1 MAKVSQGNK
10 HYWHKRFE
18 QMEDEQYRRSAAY
31 YKNLQ
36 EQFRKAS
43 NDIQMDIG
51 RWYQRLADNNDISLA
66 GAKRLLKKNELDE
79 FHWTVEQ
86 YIKAG
91 EENAVDRRWM
101 KQLENASARHHI
113 SYLDAMKLQ
122 IQQHAELL
130 STEYEGGV
138 TDFLHKSYADN
149 YYHSAYEI
157 AKGTGMG
164 SNLARLD
171 DRRIDM
177 VIRKP
182 WAQDGAN
189 FSDRIWSNKQKLV
202 NTLHTELSQNI
213 IRGASPQKA
222 IDSLA
227 KTMDVSR
234 SQAGRLVMTESAAI
248 ASAAKQDCLK
258 ELGVEQYE
266 IVATLDSYTSEI
278 CRDMDGKVF
287 AMKDYEVG
295 VTAPPFHPNCR
306 TTTAPYFD
314 DEFTAGDQRAARG
327 EDGKTY
333 YVPAD
338 MKYREWEKQFVN
350 STDQNQTINI
360 PEQLKITGVASDDTK
375 EAFKKETDMIPARH
389 RDIIESVVNE
399 VRVDSIGNSRYDRD
413 KGILYLAEGL
423 QEGEVIHEMA
433 HALET
438 KLEVWKDP
446 KFMAAVKNT
455 LGGENQLFYVL
466 DDADT
471 FIKPIQRLNREDALI
486 SLYQGRIYEEVG
498 AVDDNWEFNY
508 HSLGDFF
515 SEAYKE
521 YVLSPNNLKEKQ
533 PLIFDYIEEM
543 VK

>member
-10 HYWHKRFE
+10 DYWHRRSE

-31 YKNLQ
+31 YKDLQ
-36 EQFRKAS
+36 EQFRRAS
-43 NDIQMDIG
+43 NDIQMDISK
-51 RWYQRLADNNDISLA
+51 WYQRLADNNDISLA
-66 GAKRLLKKNELDE
+66 GAKRLLNKNELEE

-113 SYLDAMKLQ
+113 SYLDTMKLQ

-157 AKGTGMG
+157 AKGTGVG
-164 SNLARLD
+164 SNLVRLD
-171 DRRIDM
+171 DKRIDM
-177 VIRKP
+177 IIRKP
-182 WAQDGAN
+182 WAQDGAA

-202 NTLHTELSQNI
+202 NSLHTELSQNI

-222 IDSLA
+222 IGSLA

-266 IVATLDSYTSEI
+266 IVATLDSHTSEI
-278 CRDMDGKVF
+278 CRDLDGEVF

-350 STDQNQTINI
+350 SADRNQTINI

-375 EAFKKETDMIPARH
+375 EEFKKETDMIPARH

-471 FIKPIQRLNREDALI
+471 FIKPIQRLNREDVLI

-533 PLIFDYIEEM
+533 PLIFDYIEER

>member
-1 MAKVSQGNK
+1 MAKASQGNK
-10 HYWHKRFE
+10 DYWHKRFE
-18 QMEDEQYRRSAAY
+18 QLEDEQYRRSAAY
-31 YKNLQ
+31 YQDVQ
-36 EQFRKAS
+36 EQFRRAS
-43 NDIQMDIG
+43 NDIQMDID

-66 GAKRLLKKNELDE
+66 GAKRLLKKNDLEE

-91 EENAVDRRWM
+91 EENAVDQRWM

-130 STEYEGGV
+130 STEYEGGM

-149 YYHSAYEI
+149 YYRSAYEI
-157 AKGTGMG
+157 AKGTGVG

-171 DRRIDM
+171 DKRIDM

-182 WAQDGAN
+182 WAQDGAV

-213 IRGASPQKA
+213 IRGASPQKT

-234 SQAGRLVMTESAAI
+234 SQAGRLIMTESAAI

-266 IVATLDSYTSEI
+266 IVATLDSHTSEI

-287 AMKDYEVG
+287 AQKDYEVG

-314 DEFTAGDQRAARG
+314 DEFTAEDQRAARG
-327 EDGKTY
+327 GDGKTH

-338 MKYREWEKQFVN
+338 MKYREWEKKFVGREAEESPRKATN
-350 STDQNQTINI
+350 GSYGVKWPRIQSPEYRESLEKLSNDPKVVDAIETRARWALSNRDGSKTEEIYAVSLETGKEIARIADQKTEYGIHR
-360 PEQLKITGVASDDTK
+360 S
-375 EAFKKETDMIPARH
+375 EAFTKKLSAVDQDGEQILLIHNHPRGLPPSIS
-389 RDIIESVVNE
+389 DINVLLENKNVT
-399 VRVDSIGNSRYDRD
+399 
-413 KGILYLAEGL
+413 GITVGHD
-423 QEGEVIHEMA
+423 G
-433 HALET
+433 
-438 KLEVWKDP
+438 
-446 KFMAAVKNT
+446 
-455 LGGENQLFYVL
+455 
-466 DDADT
+466 
-471 FIKPIQRLNREDALI
+471 
-486 SLYQGRIYEEVG
+486 SLYRYTRPQKEIPKTDFLVALRKYSQYTETTNIEKALDELSSEYGFRI
-498 AVDDNWEFNY
+498 
-508 HSLGDFF
+508 
-515 SEAYKE
+515 
-521 YVLSPNNLKEKQ
+521 EK
-533 PLIFDYIEEM
+533 L
-543 VK
+543 